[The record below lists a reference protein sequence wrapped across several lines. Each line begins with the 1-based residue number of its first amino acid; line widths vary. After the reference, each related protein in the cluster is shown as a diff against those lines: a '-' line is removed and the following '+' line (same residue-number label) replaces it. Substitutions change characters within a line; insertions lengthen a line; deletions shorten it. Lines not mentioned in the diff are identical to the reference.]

1 MQERGCT
8 PVGRHSAEKMNTREL
23 RRAYAVLR
31 ENYDRLLKQ
40 YEELLRERME
50 HPGQTTWGRANE
62 DMEQTVPVI
71 TGLDPD
77 KAFALTR
84 NVGLHQGPSGLW
96 GEMA

>member
-1 MQERGCT
+1 M
-8 PVGRHSAEKMNTREL
+8 GRHSADKMNPREL
-23 RRAYAVLR
+23 RRAYVALR
-31 ENYDRLLKQ
+31 EDYARLLKQ

-62 DMEQTVPVI
+62 DAETTVQVI

-77 KAFALTR
+77 KAFALAR
-84 NVGLHQGPSGLW
+84 NTGLHHGPSGQW